1 MCRLMAFSSCKTTSL
16 PSFMGDSFQEF
27 IQLSNVHH
35 DSWGLALVESGKST
49 ITKKVETAAA
59 SKEFNEVINSA
70 SGMGG
75 LLHFRWA
82 TPGLPVTYNN
92 AHPFSFQDISF
103 IHNGAL
109 SPYDAVA
116 YLVAPQFAALKT
128 GDTDSEQFFLF
139 VLTEIEKFGF
149 VDGVKSAITTIK
161 SDFQYSSINSMIMSS
176 DFLVVTSE
184 FDPAKIP
191 SWAEPEYYELR
202 YRLDSEGI
210 AVASSGWDQEGWTLL
225 QNHQM
230 LIFNRSTLE
239 VEIINL

>member
-1 MCRLMAFSSCKTTSL
+1 MCRLMAFSSRTTTSL
-16 PSFMGDSFQEF
+16 PSFVGGSFQEF

-49 ITKKVETAAA
+49 ITKKAETAAE

-116 YLVAPQFAALKT
+116 SLVAPQYSALKT
-128 GDTDSEQFFLF
+128 GDTDSEQYFFF
-139 VLTEIEKFGF
+139 ILTEIEKFGF
-149 VDGVKSAITTIK
+149 VDGVISAIKILK
-161 SDFQYSSINSMIMSS
+161 SEFNYSSINSMIMNS
-176 DFLVVTSE
+176 DFLIVTSE
-184 FDPAKIP
+184 FDPAKTP
-191 SWAEPEYYELR
+191 AWAEPEYYELR
-202 YRLDSEGI
+202 YRLDSNGI
-210 AVASSGWDQEGWTLL
+210 AVASSGWDQSGWTLL

-230 LIFNRSTLE
+230 LIFNRVTHE
-239 VEIINL
+239 VKIINL

>member
-1 MCRLMAFSSCKTTSL
+1 MCRLMAFSSRTTTSL
-16 PSFMGDSFQEF
+16 PSFVGGSFQEF

-35 DSWGLALVESGKST
+35 DSWGLALIESGKST
-49 ITKKVETAAA
+49 ITKKAETAAE

-116 YLVAPQFAALKT
+116 SLVAPQFSALKT
-128 GDTDSEQFFLF
+128 GDTDSEQYFFF
-139 VLTEIEKFGF
+139 ILTEIEKFGF
-149 VDGVKSAITTIK
+149 VDGVISAIKILK
-161 SDFQYSSINSMIMSS
+161 SEFNYSSINSMIMNS
-176 DFLVVTSE
+176 DFLIVTSE
-184 FDPAKIP
+184 FDPAKTP
-191 SWAEPEYYELR
+191 AWAEPEYYELR
-202 YRLDSEGI
+202 YRLDSNGI
-210 AVASSGWDQEGWTLL
+210 AVASSGWNQSGWTLL

-230 LIFNRSTLE
+230 LIFNRVTHE
-239 VEIINL
+239 VQIINL

>member
-1 MCRLMAFSSCKTTSL
+1 MCRLMAFSSRTTTSL
-16 PSFMGDSFQEF
+16 PSFVGGSFQEF

-49 ITKKVETAAA
+49 ITKKAETAAE

-116 YLVAPQFAALKT
+116 SLVAPQFSALKT
-128 GDTDSEQFFLF
+128 GDTDSEQYFFF
-139 VLTEIEKFGF
+139 ILTEIEKFGF
-149 VDGVKSAITTIK
+149 VDGVISAIKILK
-161 SDFQYSSINSMIMSS
+161 SEFNYSSINSMIMNS
-176 DFLVVTSE
+176 DFLIVTSE
-184 FDPAKIP
+184 FDPAKTP
-191 SWAEPEYYELR
+191 AWAEPEYYELR
-202 YRLDSEGI
+202 YRLDSNGI
-210 AVASSGWDQEGWTLL
+210 AVASSGWDQSGWTLL

-230 LIFNRSTLE
+230 LIFNRVTHE
-239 VEIINL
+239 VQIINL

>member
-1 MCRLMAFSSCKTTSL
+1 MAFSSSRTTSL
-16 PSFMGDSFQEF
+16 PSFVGDSFQEF
-27 IQLSNVHH
+27 IQLSKVHH

-49 ITKKVETAAA
+49 ITKKAETAAA
-59 SKEFNEVINSA
+59 SKEFHEVINSA

-116 YLVAPQFAALKT
+116 SLVAPQFAALKT
-128 GDTDSEQFFLF
+128 GDTDSEQYFLF
-139 VLTEIEKFGF
+139 ILTEIEKFGF
-149 VDGVKSAITTIK
+149 VDGVKSAIRILK
-161 SDFQYSSINSMIMSS
+161 SEFNYSSINSMIMSS

-202 YRLDSEGI
+202 YRLDSNGI

-239 VEIINL
+239 VKIINL

>member
-1 MCRLMAFSSCKTTSL
+1 MAFSSRTTTSL
-16 PSFMGDSFQEF
+16 PSFVGGSFQEF

-35 DSWGLALVESGKST
+35 DSWGLALIESGKST
-49 ITKKVETAAA
+49 ITKKAETAAE

-116 YLVAPQFAALKT
+116 SLVAPQFSALKT
-128 GDTDSEQFFLF
+128 GDTDSEQYFFF
-139 VLTEIEKFGF
+139 ILTEIEKFGF
-149 VDGVKSAITTIK
+149 VDGVISAIKILK
-161 SDFQYSSINSMIMSS
+161 SEFNYSSINSMIMNS
-176 DFLVVTSE
+176 DFLIVTSE
-184 FDPAKIP
+184 FDPAKTP
-191 SWAEPEYYELR
+191 AWAEPEYYELR
-202 YRLDSEGI
+202 YRLDSNGI
-210 AVASSGWDQEGWTLL
+210 AVASSGWNQSGWTLL

-230 LIFNRSTLE
+230 LIFNRVTHE
-239 VEIINL
+239 VQIINL

>member
-1 MCRLMAFSSCKTTSL
+1 MCRLMAFSSRTTTSL
-16 PSFMGDSFQEF
+16 PSFVGGSFQEF

-49 ITKKVETAAA
+49 ITKKAETAAE
-59 SKEFNEVINSA
+59 SKEFKEVINSA

-116 YLVAPQFAALKT
+116 SLVAPQFSALKT
-128 GDTDSEQFFLF
+128 GDTDSEQYFFF
-139 VLTEIEKFGF
+139 ILTEIEKFGF
-149 VDGVKSAITTIK
+149 VDGVISAIKILK
-161 SDFQYSSINSMIMSS
+161 SEFNYSSINSMIMNS
-176 DFLVVTSE
+176 DFLIVTSE
-184 FDPAKIP
+184 FDPAKTP
-191 SWAEPEYYELR
+191 AWAEPEYYELR
-202 YRLDSEGI
+202 YRLDSNGI
-210 AVASSGWDQEGWTLL
+210 AVASSGWNQSGWTLL

-230 LIFNRSTLE
+230 LIFNRVTHE
-239 VEIINL
+239 VQIINL

>member
-1 MCRLMAFSSCKTTSL
+1 
-16 PSFMGDSFQEF
+16 
-27 IQLSNVHH
+27 
-35 DSWGLALVESGKST
+35 
-49 ITKKVETAAA
+49 
-59 SKEFNEVINSA
+59 
-70 SGMGG
+70 MGG